1 MLHWRPLLPP
11 LFCNSSLRSAL
22 NAYNFSALPQR
33 NQIQLLCWCTSRS
46 LTPFPRL
53 ETLLKTHST
62 LSIFHAYISNFP
74 GDDTGIISLV
84 KMGHDPLWP
93 FDSDSMDCFTIC
105 DSSDCL
111 VRPPSGV
118 LVTQRGT
125 FWRFAGKVP
134 TGVMLK
140 INQYCNCSPAIAIL
154 RFNVSTKI

>member
-93 FDSDSMDCFTIC
+93 FDSDSMDCFIIC

-111 VRPPSGV
+111 VRPPICSKWRSGDTKRHILEICWQGAVWSDVKNKSV
-118 LVTQRGT
+118 LQ
-125 FWRFAGKVP
+125 
-134 TGVMLK
+134 LLSS
-140 INQYCNCSPAIAIL
+140 NSYS
-154 RFNVSTKI
+154 